1 MEMSHI
7 KNPDY
12 TDVEQ
17 WTPVVFRYKVIPN
30 YFVSS
35 WGRLRGPKGKLLRRR
50 PYPALPMRY
59 KNIQNNFPFPY
70 DYINEFGGTYIQCL
84 KVDFTADKDLFEDYN
99 YSTRR
104 SSKGDYNRNRV
115 KITSTVHKLVMNSFK
130 PHDQYPVL
138 EKEVWDNTPEEAKQ
152 IINEMVV
159 IDHLDDNPTN
169 NHISNLAYV
178 TPRENCHYVKA
189 ANQKKEN
196 KSWNNGNLPNLF
208 LKH

>member
-1 MEMSHI
+1 MEISDI
-7 KNPDY
+7 RNPDY

-35 WGRLRGPKGKLLRRR
+35 WGRVRGPSGKLLNRR
-50 PYPALPMRY
+50 PFPALPIGY
-59 KNIQNNFPFPY
+59 KSIQNNFPFPY
-70 DYINEFGGTYIQCL
+70 DYINKSCGVYVQCL
-84 KVDFTADKDLFEDYN
+84 KVDFTLDKDLFEDYN
-99 YSTRR
+99 YRSPDPKTGKGTRM
-104 SSKGDYNRNRV
+104 KA
-115 KITSTVHKLVMNSFK
+115 TSTVHKLVMNSFK

-138 EKEVWDNTPEEAKQ
+138 EKEVWDNTPEEAKH
-152 IINEMVV
+152 IINEMVI

-196 KSWNNGNLPNLF
+196 MSWNNGNLPNLF
-208 LKH
+208 LKR

>member
-1 MEMSHI
+1 MEISDI
-7 KNPDY
+7 RNPDY

-35 WGRLRGPKGKLLRRR
+35 WGRVRGPSGKLLNRR
-50 PYPALPMRY
+50 PFPALPIGY
-59 KNIQNNFPFPY
+59 KSIQNNFPFPY
-70 DYINEFGGTYIQCL
+70 DYIKSGGFVDIQCL
-84 KVDFTADKDLFEDYN
+84 KVDVTIPRSLFEDYE
-99 YSTRR
+99 YTSRGVTT
-104 SSKGDYNRNRV
+104 V
-115 KITSTVHKLVMNSFK
+115 KITSTVHKLVMNAFK

-138 EKEVWDNTPEEAKQ
+138 EKEVWDNTPKEAKQ
-152 IINEMVV
+152 IINETVI
-159 IDHLDDNPTN
+159 IDHLDNNPTN

-189 ANQKKEN
+189 AKKEKEN

-208 LKH
+208 LKR

>member
-1 MEMSHI
+1 MELSDI

-35 WGRLRGPKGKLLRRR
+35 WGRLRGPKGKLLKRR

-70 DYINEFGGTYIQCL
+70 DYINKSGGTYVQCL
-84 KVDFTADKDLFEDYN
+84 KVDFTFDKDLFEDYD
-99 YSTRR
+99 YRSPCQKTR
-104 SSKGDYNRNRV
+104 KGTRM
-115 KITSTVHKLVMNSFK
+115 KATSTVHKLVMNSFK

-138 EKEVWDNTPEEAKQ
+138 EKEVWDNTPEEAKH
-152 IINEMVV
+152 IINEMVI

-196 KSWNNGNLPNLF
+196 MSWNNGNLPNLF